1 VQAEAKAVAEQLA
14 SVEAALSSER
24 ELGKQVGIG
33 WGGKEERLLPYLGC
47 GC

>member
-24 ELGKQVGIG
+24 ELGKQVG
-33 WGGKEERLLPYLGC
+33 GGVGVERGKALALVD
-47 GC
+47 